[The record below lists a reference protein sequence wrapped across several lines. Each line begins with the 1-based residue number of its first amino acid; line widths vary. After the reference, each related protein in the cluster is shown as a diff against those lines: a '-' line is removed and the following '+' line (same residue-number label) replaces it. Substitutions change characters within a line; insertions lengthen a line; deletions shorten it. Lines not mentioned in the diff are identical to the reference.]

1 MTPEADTAQSGR
13 APGGRTGRQRA
24 RTRAA
29 LVSAA
34 QTLLA
39 QRRINVTIREITET
53 ADVGFGSFFNHF
65 TSKDELFDEAIRVT
79 LARHSEVLDS
89 LTRGIDDPARVLA
102 LGIRTTGRLQR
113 EQPEMAR
120 IFLHQGTR
128 LLLDDTGLT
137 SRARANLAA
146 GVKSGRFVAPPDV
159 EFALMAILGALL
171 GVVQFLDAHPEADAG
186 ASADQLAEG
195 VLASLGVEPSEARRI
210 AREPL
215 PPAFES

>member
-1 MTPEADTAQSGR
+1 M
-13 APGGRTGRQRA
+13 GRQRA

-39 QRRINVTIREITET
+39 QRRINVAIREITET
-53 ADVGFGSFFNHF
+53 ANVGFGSFFNHF
-65 TSKDELFDEAIRVT
+65 TSKEELFDEAVHVT
-79 LARHSEVLDS
+79 LAQHSRVLDV

-113 EQPEMAR
+113 QQPEMAR

-128 LLLDDTGLT
+128 LLLDTTGPT
-137 SRARANLAA
+137 ARARANLAL
-146 GVKSGRFVAPPDV
+146 GVESGRFAAPADI

-171 GVVQFLDAHPEADAG
+171 GVVQFLDAHPEADAS

-195 VLASLGVEPSEARRI
+195 VLVSLGVESSEARRI

-215 PPAFES
+215 PPAFDG